1 MYRILIVEDDAAI
14 RSALKTALESW
25 GFEGIVTERFDAIDS
40 EVIRTKP
47 DLVLMDL
54 YLPGRNGF
62 YWTGKIRE
70 ISSLPIIFLSSADES
85 PNILTALS
93 QGADDYI
100 TKPFDMTVLVT
111 KIQAMLRRTYDYIPK
126 STVLEHKG
134 VRLDTDSAEVTYKD
148 QEITLSKN
156 EARILKILLEHKGS
170 VVSRETLMEALWK
183 TDCYID
189 ENTLSVNVNR
199 VRKKLAAIGVS
210 DFIETRK
217 GQGYFVG

>member
-25 GFEGIVTERFDAIDS
+25 GFESIVTERFDAIDS

-126 STVLEHKG
+126 STVLELKG